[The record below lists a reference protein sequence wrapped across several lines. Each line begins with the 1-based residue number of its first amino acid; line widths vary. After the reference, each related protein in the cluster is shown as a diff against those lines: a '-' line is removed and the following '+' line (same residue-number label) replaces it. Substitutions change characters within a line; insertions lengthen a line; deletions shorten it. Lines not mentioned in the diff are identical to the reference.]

1 MRSSAR
7 LVALLFV
14 GTALNYVDRQ
24 ALALLKPTLLAEFGW
39 TDLQFA
45 HLGSAFQ
52 FTTAA
57 AVLGAGWIVDRV
69 GVRTAY
75 GAAVG
80 LWSAAGIGHAFASTI
95 SQFVTARVVLAAA
108 ESVNT
113 PAAVK
118 AAARYLPLEGRSLGL
133 GLINTAPNIGAV
145 LTPLLIPP
153 FALAFGWRAAFA
165 VTGALGFV
173 WLLAWVPLTRGLAPD
188 TAVRTAPASGAV
200 TDAPPPAAKG
210 AAFWRA
216 LLRDPR
222 TWAVAGAK
230 LLTDMVWWFL
240 LFWTPDLFARVFH
253 MTQSTLGGPI
263 AVIYS
268 MAALGAV
275 SGGLLFPALV
285 RRGLTVNAARKRSML
300 AYALLILPVPLA
312 LQAASPWSAALLIGL
327 ALFAHQGFST
337 NLFGFTADTVPLERV
352 ATVVAAGA
360 VVGNLAGMG
369 MIEFTGWSLTAG
381 VGYWPMFAISASAYL
396 LATGWI
402 HLLVPVI
409 TPYSE
414 TSDVAPNAG
423 A

>member
-1 MRSSAR
+1 MPSSPR
-7 LVALLFV
+7 LVTLLFL

-52 FTTAA
+52 LTTAA
-57 AVLGAGWIVDRV
+57 AVLGAGWLVDRV
-69 GVRTAY
+69 GVRSAY

-80 LWSAAGIGHAFASTI
+80 LWSTAGIAHAVASTI
-95 SQFVTARVVLAAA
+95 GHFLAARVVLAAA

-118 AAARYLPLEGRSLGL
+118 AVARHLPIGGRSLAL
-133 GLINTAPNIGAV
+133 GVINTAPNIGAV

-153 FALAFGWRAAFA
+153 FALVFGWRAAFA

-173 WLLAWVPLTRGLAPD
+173 WLMAWVPLTRGMSRE
-188 TAVRTAPASGAV
+188 AVSPAGPATGTVAV
-200 TDAPPPAAKG
+200 TPPPAARG
-210 AAFWRA
+210 ADFWRA
-216 LLRDPR
+216 LLGDRR
-222 TWAVAGAK
+222 TWAIAGAK

-240 LFWTPDLFARVFH
+240 LFWTPDLFGRVFGL
-253 MTQSTLGGPI
+253 TQGTLGGPI
-263 AVIYS
+263 AVIYT

-285 RRGLTVNAARKRSML
+285 RRGLTVNAARKGSLL
-300 AYALLILPVPLA
+300 AYALLIVPVPLA
-312 LQAASPWSAALLIGL
+312 LRASDPWTAALLIGL

-337 NLFGFTADTVPLERV
+337 NLFGFAADTVPLERV

-369 MIEFTGWSLTAG
+369 IIEFTGWALTSG
-381 VGYWPMFAISASAYL
+381 VGYWPMFALSASAYL
-396 LATGWI
+396 LAAGWI

-409 TPYSE
+409 APH
-414 TSDVAPNAG
+414 DGVAG
-423 A
+423 

>member
-1 MRSSAR
+1 MQSSAR
-7 LVALLFV
+7 LVALLFL

-57 AVLGAGWIVDRV
+57 AVLGAGWIVDRI

-95 SQFVTARVVLAAA
+95 GHFVTARVVLAAA

-118 AAARYLPLEGRSLGL
+118 AAARYLPLEQRSLGL

-173 WLLAWVPLTRGLAPD
+173 WLLAWVPLTRGLTGDAAIHP
-188 TAVRTAPASGAV
+188 APAPA
-200 TDAPPPAAKG
+200 TAADPPPPPARG
-210 AAFWRA
+210 SAFWRA

-263 AVIYS
+263 AVIYT

-275 SGGLLFPALV
+275 SGGVLFPAMV
-285 RRGLTVNAARKRSML
+285 RRGLTVNAARKRSLL

-312 LQAASPWSAALLIGL
+312 LQATSPWTAALLIGL

-369 MIEFTGWSLTAG
+369 MIEFTGWSLTTG

-396 LATGWI
+396 LATAWI

-409 TPYSE
+409 T
-414 TSDVAPNAG
+414 THDGAG

>member
-1 MRSSAR
+1 MPSSAR
-7 LVALLFV
+7 LVALLFL

-39 TDLQFA
+39 TDLEFA

-95 SQFVTARVVLAAA
+95 GHFVTARVVLAAA

-118 AAARYLPLEGRSLGL
+118 AAARYLPLEQRSLGL

-173 WLLAWVPLTRGLAPD
+173 WLLAWVPLTRGLRADAAVPAAPAPVKD
-188 TAVRTAPASGAV
+188 TGTPFPPASGS
-200 TDAPPPAAKG
+200 
-210 AAFWRA
+210 AFWRA

-263 AVIYS
+263 AVIYT

-285 RRGLTVNAARKRSML
+285 RRGLTVNAARKRSLL

-312 LQAASPWSAALLIGL
+312 LQATSPWTAALLIGL
-327 ALFAHQGFST
+327 ALFAHQGFAT

-352 ATVVAAGA
+352 ATVVATGA

-381 VGYWPMFAISASAYL
+381 VGYWPMFAMSASAYL
-396 LATGWI
+396 LATAWI

-409 TPYSE
+409 TPH
-414 TSDVAPNAG
+414 DGVAA
-423 A
+423 